1 MALTLAQAAAASS
14 DMLAR
19 GVIETIIPDSPFLTS
34 LRFSEIEGN
43 AYSYKTE
50 ASIGGAEFRA
60 VNAGYTEST
69 GTFGS
74 ASESLVILGGDYD
87 VDRFLIATR
96 SNLVDQLQEQAS
108 MKAKAVA
115 YAFNNAFING
125 DVAADANAFNG
136 LRKRITGDQVVSA
149 GTNGLGFGSDANS
162 INALFDKLDELLA
175 KVPGA
180 TMLVTNAA
188 ILSRFRAASRRLT
201 TGSIGFENGELG
213 RVTMTYNGI
222 PIVDAGR
229 RPDGSPVIPATETQG
244 SATTA
249 SSIYAVKWGT
259 GLLDEGVVGLTNGGV
274 RVDPPRQLE
283 TKPVMRGRV
292 EWYVGLALFGK
303 QPAGR
308 LTGVLTS

>member
-19 GVIETIIPDSPFLTS
+19 GVIETIIPDSPFLDR

-60 VNAGYTEST
+60 VNSGYTEST

-96 SNLVDQLQEQAS
+96 SNIVDQLQEQS
-108 MKAKAVA
+108 DMKSKAVA
-115 YAFNNAFING
+115 YAFSNAFING
-125 DVAADANAFNG
+125 DVAQDANAFNG
-136 LRKRITGDQVVSA
+136 LKKRLTGGQVLAA
-149 GTNGLGFGSDANS
+149 GPNGLGFGNTADSA
-162 INALFDKLDELLA
+162 NALFDQLDQLLTLC
-175 KVPGA
+175 PGA

-188 ILSRFRAASRRLT
+188 VLARFRSASRRLT
-201 TGSIGFENGELG
+201 SGSIGFENGELG

-222 PIVDAGR
+222 PLVDAGTK
-229 RPDGSPVIPATETQG
+229 PDGSPVIPATETQG
-244 SATTA
+244 TATNA
-249 SSIYAVKWGT
+249 SSIYAVKFGS

-283 TKPVMRGRV
+283 TKPVMRGRI

-303 QPAGR
+303 RPAAR
-308 LTGVLTS
+308 LTGVLAS